1 MTYTLK
7 MIDICLPDYFAGSS
21 EIVLQIPI
29 YKAMTLEEI
38 KEALQAKLNYN
49 WEHYE
54 YYCSPEL
61 LDSAIEALTTGE
73 ASDYRYFKEVPKPR
87 QQDEWAVNAY
97 FVALPIGDLCTN

>member
-38 KEALQAKLNYN
+38 KEALQDELHCSI
-49 WEHYE
+49 EMYE
-54 YYCSPEL
+54 DRATWAEL
-61 LDSAIEALTTGE
+61 SAAIEALTTGE
-73 ASDYRYFKEVPKPR
+73 DPDYRYFKEVPKPR

>member
-38 KEALQAKLNYN
+38 KEALQDELNYN
-49 WEHYE
+49 WEH
-54 YYCSPEL
+54 YCSPEL

-73 ASDYRYFKEVPKPR
+73 ASDYRYFK
-87 QQDEWAVNAY
+87 
-97 FVALPIGDLCTN
+97 